1 MAKERYGMLEME
13 PAELKRLNKL
23 IKAGKPFHQVDP
35 EVKEI
40 ILKWREGKPRIMD
53 VHAHPYTN
61 TGWRSLGKFRVHL
74 EKYLYGKENVTPESI
89 SAEMPTEDEW
99 VVPFRELG
107 VAVMPVGWD
116 AETAMAP
123 GDPLYKSNTNDEIA
137 AMRDKYPDVVITGWG
152 SVDPWKGKEALAEA
166 ERCIKELNLIGL
178 KFQQVGQAFHVNDKQ
193 FYPLWDLCQELGC
206 PIQLHTGF
214 TGLGSGAPGG
224 LGTKIKYT
232 MQMIPDIDDISA
244 DFPNLKILM
253 LHPSDGR
260 DEDAVLLNRHK
271 GNIIRE
277 LSGIWP
283 EYISK
288 AAPHTWYE
296 MNRRQRDK
304 YLFGSEFNLFPLDG
318 ILFQHMQL
326 PYREGVLEGALWR
339 NTINFFGEELE
350 RAGVDL
356 KEWKE

>member
-1 MAKERYGMLEME
+1 MLEME
-13 PAELKRLNKL
+13 PADLKRLNKL
-23 IKAGKPFHQVDP
+23 IKTGKPFHHVDP
-35 EVKEI
+35 EIKEI
-40 ILKWREGKPRIMD
+40 IKKWREGKPRILD
-53 VHAHPYTN
+53 VHTHPYTK

-74 EKYLYGKENVTPESI
+74 EKYLYGKENVTAESI
-89 SAEMPTEDEW
+89 SAEMPSEDEW
-99 VVPFRELG
+99 VQPFRELG

-152 SVDPWKGKEALAEA
+152 SVDPWKGKEALAET
-166 ERCIKELNLIGL
+166 ERCIKELKLVGL

-224 LGTKIKYT
+224 LGTKIGYT
-232 MQMIPDIDDISA
+232 MQLIPDIDDISA
-244 DFPNLKILM
+244 DFPNLKIVM
-253 LHPSDGR
+253 LHVSDGR

-283 EYISK
+283 EYISTVS
-288 AAPHTWYE
+288 PLTWFE
-296 MNRRQRDK
+296 VNRRQKDK
-304 YLFGSEFNLFPLDG
+304 YMFGSEFNLYPLDG
-318 ILFQHMQL
+318 VLFQHMQL
-326 PYREGVLEGALWR
+326 PYREGVLEGTLWK
-339 NTINFFGEELE
+339 NTVRFLGEELE

-356 KEWKE
+356 KEWQV

>member
-1 MAKERYGMLEME
+1 MAKERFGMLEME
-13 PAELKRLNKL
+13 PAELKRLNKI
-23 IKAGKPFHQVDP
+23 IKGGKPIHSVDP
-35 EVKEI
+35 EIKEI
-40 ILKWREGKPRIMD
+40 ITKWREGKPRIMD
-53 VHAHPYTN
+53 VHTHPYTK

-74 EKYLYGKENVTPESI
+74 EKYLYKKEDVSPEAI
-89 SAEMPTEDEW
+89 SAGLPTEDEW
-99 VVPFRELG
+99 VQPFRELG
-107 VAVMPVGWD
+107 VAVMPCGWD

-166 ERCIKELNLIGL
+166 ERCIKELKLVGL

-232 MQMIPDIDDISA
+232 MQLIPDIDDISA
-244 DFPNLKILM
+244 DFPNLKIVM
-253 LHPSDGR
+253 LHVSDGR

-283 EYISK
+283 EYIST
-288 AAPHTWYE
+288 ASPHTWFE
-296 MNRRQRDK
+296 LNRRQK
-304 YLFGSEFNLFPLDG
+304 NEYMFGSEFNLFPLDG

-326 PYREGVLEGALWR
+326 PYREGVLEGTLWR
-339 NTINFFGEELE
+339 NTVNFLGEELE

-356 KEWKE
+356 KEWQV